1 MLAEYWES
9 LPLFKRLYQEKLEP
23 VCSEY
28 SLTRMELNIL
38 LFLANNPVHDTATDI
53 VEVRHLTKSH
63 VSASVKTLQARGYL
77 QRVFLAGNHKTVHLR
92 LTPAAGPVVEQGAPR
107 PAKLFCHAAKGPCPG
122 QARRA
127 ESCFSQ
133 DAEKCPHGFA
143 GRPRHGVGPM
153 HGPAAPGCGC
163 PGKG

>member
-63 VSASVKTLQARGYL
+63 VSASVKTLQARG
-77 QRVFLAGNHKTVHLR
+77 
-92 LTPAAGPVVEQGAPR
+92 
-107 PAKLFCHAAKGPCPG
+107 
-122 QARRA
+122 
-127 ESCFSQ
+127 
-133 DAEKCPHGFA
+133 
-143 GRPRHGVGPM
+143 
-153 HGPAAPGCGC
+153 
-163 PGKG
+163 

>member
-77 QRVFLAGNHKTVHLR
+77 QRLWWNRGAAPSKAFLPRCKRAL
-92 LTPAAGPVVEQGAPR
+92 PR
-107 PAKLFCHAAKGPCPG
+107 PSAPC
-122 QARRA
+122 
-127 ESCFSQ
+127 
-133 DAEKCPHGFA
+133 
-143 GRPRHGVGPM
+143 
-153 HGPAAPGCGC
+153 
-163 PGKG
+163 

>member
-38 LFLANNPVHDTATDI
+38 LFLANNPVHDTATGI

-92 LTPAAGPVVEQGAPR
+92 LPRRRALWWNRGAAPSKAFLPRCKRALPR
-107 PAKLFCHAAKGPCPG
+107 PSAPC
-122 QARRA
+122 
-127 ESCFSQ
+127 
-133 DAEKCPHGFA
+133 
-143 GRPRHGVGPM
+143 
-153 HGPAAPGCGC
+153 
-163 PGKG
+163 

>member
-63 VSASVKTLQARGYL
+63 VSASVKTLQARGYV

-92 LTPAAGPVVEQGAPR
+92 LTPAAGPVVEQG
-107 PAKLFCHAAKGPCPG
+107 
-122 QARRA
+122 RRA
-127 ESCFSQ
+127 QQSFFATLQ
-133 DAEKCPHGFA
+133 KGLAPAERAVLKAAFHKMLKNARTALQG
-143 GRPRHGVGPM
+143 GRGTV
-153 HGPAAPGCGC
+153 
-163 PGKG
+163 

>member
-38 LFLANNPVHDTATDI
+38 LFLANNPVHDTATGI

-92 LTPAAGPVVEQGAPR
+92 LTPAAGPVVEQG
-107 PAKLFCHAAKGPCPG
+107 
-122 QARRA
+122 RRA
-127 ESCFSQ
+127 QQSFFATLQ
-133 DAEKCPHGFA
+133 KGLAPAERAVLK
-143 GRPRHGVGPM
+143 
-153 HGPAAPGCGC
+153 AAFHKIPFTRFHQFRQ
-163 PGKG
+163 PPSRYF